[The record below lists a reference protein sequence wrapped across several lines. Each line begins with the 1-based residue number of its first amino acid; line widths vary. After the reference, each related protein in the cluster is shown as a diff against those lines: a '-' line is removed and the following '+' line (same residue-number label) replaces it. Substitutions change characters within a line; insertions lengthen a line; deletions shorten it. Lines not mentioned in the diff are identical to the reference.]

1 MRFSNAWLREFVAHD
16 LSPEALGAQLT
27 MAGLELDAIEP
38 AAPAFEKVVVGRVVA
53 AEQHPNA
60 DRLRVCEVD
69 AGTGEM
75 LSIVCGAPNA
85 RADIRVAVALVG
97 ARLPGD
103 FKIKRSKLR
112 GVASA
117 GMLCSTRELG
127 LGEEHDGIM
136 ELPADAPVG
145 TPLREYLDLDD
156 TIIEVDLTP
165 NRGDCLGLIGIARE
179 VSALNNIDAPQAEVA
194 EVPSPGDDVRGIT
207 LSAPQACPVYAG
219 RVIRGIRP
227 NATSPLWLQERLR
240 RSGLRAIHPV
250 VDVTNYVMLERGQP
264 MHGFDHGKL
273 SGDIDVRMARAGE
286 QLTLLDGKEVT
297 LEDDMLLIT
306 DASGPVALAGVMGG
320 ESTAVDDDTV
330 DVFFES
336 AWFAPTAIAGRAR
349 RIGLHTDA
357 SHRYERGVDPQGQVA
372 AIERATALLIDIV
385 GGTPGPVVL
394 AQDPSALPSRP
405 AVALR
410 RSQLD
415 RLIGIH
421 VPDDAVEA
429 GFERLGLAMERTG
442 DEGWQ
447 VTPPSFRFDINIEA
461 DLIEE
466 VARLY
471 GYDNIPAQAEA
482 APLTV
487 RPVSESRLP
496 DLRLKQLMVDR
507 DYQEAITYS
516 FQDPELLAKVG
527 MPNEG
532 ATLANPISSDLAVM
546 RPSLLPGL
554 LVALR
559 QNVARQRSRVR
570 LFEVGARYLTDGQ
583 GGFRE
588 EKMLAGVA
596 CGTAKPEGWANG
608 AAALDFFDV
617 KGDLE
622 ALLASTSDAS
632 IEFVPG
638 GPDGLVHPGKSAW
651 VRRGDEEIGFLGAM
665 HPSQLTALDLPAN
678 TYCFELSMAALTK
691 GGLPSFQAVSKYPSS
706 RRDLALLVDEA
717 TPAQEIVR
725 TIRDAAGPLL
735 QEVVLFD
742 EYRGDKVDS
751 GLKSIALGLILQESS
766 RNLTG
771 EEADQVIDQV
781 RQHVAAKLG
790 AKLRD

>member
-1 MRFSNAWLREFVAHD
+1 MRFSNAWLREFVDHG
-16 LSPEALGAQLT
+16 LSPEELGAQLT
-27 MAGLELDAIEP
+27 MAGLELDSIEP
-38 AAPAFEKVVVGRVVA
+38 AAPAFEQVVVGHVLA

-69 AGTGEM
+69 AGTGET

-85 RADIRVAVALVG
+85 RAGMRAAVALVG

-103 FKIKRSKLR
+103 FKIKKSKLR

-117 GMLCSTRELG
+117 GMLCSSRELG
-127 LGEEHDGIM
+127 LGEDHDGIM
-136 ELPADAPVG
+136 DLPADAPIG

-165 NRGDCLGLIGIARE
+165 NRGDCLGLLGIARE
-179 VSALNNIDAPQAEVA
+179 VSALNSIDRPQVNVPEVA
-194 EVPSPGDDVRGIT
+194 AVGDEVRGIH

-227 NATSPLWLQERLR
+227 GASSPLWLQERLR
-240 RSGLRAIHPV
+240 RSGLRPIHPV
-250 VDVTNYVMLERGQP
+250 VDVTNYVLLERGQP

-273 SGDIDVRMARAGE
+273 SGDIDVRFAREGE
-286 QLTLLDGKEVT
+286 ELTLLDGKDVT

-306 DASGPVALAGVMGG
+306 DDSGPVALAGIMGG
-320 ESTAVDDDTV
+320 ESTAVSDETV

-336 AWFAPTAIAGRAR
+336 AWFAPTVIAGRAR

-357 SHRYERGVDPQGQVA
+357 SHRYERGVDPEGQVA
-372 AIERATALLIDIV
+372 ALERATALLIDIV
-385 GGTPGPVVL
+385 GGTPGPVVV
-394 AQDPSALPSRP
+394 AKDPAGLPARP

-410 RSQLD
+410 RMQLD
-415 RLIGIH
+415 RLIGVH
-421 VPDDAVEA
+421 VGDEAVEQ
-429 GFERLGLAMERTG
+429 GLTRLGLSVERN
-442 DEGWQ
+442 EQGWQ

-471 GYDNIPAQAEA
+471 GYDNIPEQAEA
-482 APLTV
+482 APLRV
-487 RPVSESRLP
+487 PSIAESQLP
-496 DLRLKQLMVDR
+496 DIRLKLMMVDR

-516 FQDPELLAKVG
+516 FQDPELLAQAG
-527 MPNEG
+527 MANDG

-570 LFEVGARYLTDGQ
+570 LFEVGARYEAEDC
-583 GGFRE
+583 GFRE

-596 CGTAKPEGWANG
+596 CGTVQPEGWANG
-608 AAALDFFDV
+608 SRAIDFFDV

-622 ALLASTSDAS
+622 ALLGLAGGEV
-632 IEFVPG
+632 EFVPG
-638 GPDGLVHPGKSAW
+638 GPEGLVHPGQSAW
-651 VRRGDEEIGFLGAM
+651 VRRGGQDIGFVGAL
-665 HPSQLTALDLPAN
+665 HPSQSSALDLPAQ
-678 TYCFELSMAALTK
+678 TYCFELSVAALTAAAV
-691 GGLPSFQAVSKYPSS
+691 PSFHAVSKYPQI
-706 RRDLALLVDEA
+706 RRDLALLVAED
-717 TPAQEIVR
+717 TSAQEIVR
-725 TIRDAAGPLL
+725 TIEEAAGPLL
-735 QEVVLFD
+735 QDVVLFD

-771 EEADQVIDQV
+771 EEADQVIDRV
-781 RQHVAAKLG
+781 RQQVADKLG
-790 AKLRD
+790 AKIRD